1 MLTMAIINKESP
13 RLRRPQGGGH
23 VNVHGRQGRRE
34 VGRLESPISRLN
46 RRVRA
51 DKIADSLEDSPRQRE
66 ETRDLKWITEA
77 GQATREGFKRGTISL
92 TVFVFSLRSKA
103 KTVNI

>member
-1 MLTMAIINKESP
+1 MLTMARIYKESP

-46 RRVRA
+46 RPVGA
-51 DKIADSLEDSPRQRE
+51 DKIDDSLEDSPRQRE
-66 ETRDLKWITEA
+66 ETRDLKTKTED
-77 GQATREGFKRGTISL
+77 GQATRQGFKRGTISW